1 MKLVFIDLDGTL
13 EDSRDDMAHSVNRVR
28 SYFELPPHSH
38 DFNRQNV
45 NRGMEQLYRT
55 CFAELFSSDEPS
67 HVVTDLPP
75 KDTDVLARIQQAY
88 EQDYARHIVDST
100 RLYAGMDAALRRI
113 AEHHTLVCFTNKP
126 EALSRLLLEKLAVGD
141 CFSDV
146 MGGDSCS
153 ESKPSALP
161 MRIAAE
167 RLGYDSE
174 RDSACMIGDTVGDM
188 RAGRSFGATTIW
200 CAWGYLDAPPGEP
213 KPDWQATQ
221 PADIPDL
228 LNRIFQ

>member
-28 SYFELPPHSH
+28 NSFQLPPHSH

-45 NRGMEQLYRT
+45 NRGMEQLYRS
-55 CFAELFSSDEPS
+55 CFAELFSSDA
-67 HVVTDLPP
+67 HVQSALEDASQDA
-75 KDTDVLARIQQAY
+75 DTLMRIQRAY
-88 EQDYARHIVDST
+88 EQDYARHIIDST
-100 RLYAGMDAALRRI
+100 RLYTGMDAALRRI
-113 AEHHTLVCFTNKP
+113 AQHHTLVCFTNKP
-126 EALSRLLLEKLAVGD
+126 EALSRLLLEKLAIGD

-167 RLGYDSE
+167 RLRFDSK